1 MKTRPVPRQRG
12 KDLKVYFSS
21 HIQLQLIRL
30 SGARKK
36 VHQAMSEGPA
46 GRTPSARDLD
56 PVEEAEDDIGT
67 VPDCPSAEGSENMS
81 VTNSEVE
88 SAMNHRRC
96 RAILRDP
103 EFSEEAFDAFSS
115 ADAYIRA
122 ARNGLSRA
130 TKQDLTYVRVSFLCP
145 NRITMC
151 Q

>member
-36 VHQAMSEGPA
+36 VHRTMSEGPA
-46 GRTPSARDLD
+46 SRTPSARVLDLVGETGVD
-56 PVEEAEDDIGT
+56 MGT
-67 VPDCPSAEGSENMS
+67 MPDCPSAEGSENMS
-81 VTNSEVE
+81 VTNSEVG

-103 EFSEEAFDAFSS
+103 GFSEEAFNAFSS
-115 ADAYIRA
+115 ADAYIQA
-122 ARNGLSRA
+122 ARNGLSKA
-130 TKQDLTYVRVSFLCP
+130 TK
-145 NRITMC
+145 
-151 Q
+151 